1 MSSFNL
7 KSELKDSWKFNRTA
21 WWIIIA
27 TGLILLIFTF
37 SRTRLTTNPLSRI
50 ITVERIVDAGTMAHL
65 TPTDTSRFKLSV
77 DAVKIGDNIYS
88 SKPPTYPFIMAGQA
102 WLLKKV
108 TGKSFYDG
116 RKTAVRMLTLLNQI
130 FPYLLILILAL
141 IMCRQF
147 YDDAWTI
154 NFLLLSLTIGSL
166 PYGYAATI
174 NNHTFAAILIFIA
187 FFCTWAIWF
196 KEQTSIWWFIVLG
209 FCGGLG
215 ASNDLPSLSF
225 LGLFLLVAVFKNP
238 AKGIVA
244 GFFAALPIAVT
255 LLTYYQL
262 TGSPIP
268 VYLRGDLYQFE
279 GSYWQNPEANDT
291 FDESKWTYLF
301 NITFGHHGLFSATPV
316 LILGAIGMFQTLKTR
331 LQDYWKLMAL
341 SLVGMIAVFL
351 FVLFRTTNYGGYA
364 IGMRWFILFMPI
376 LMFAGLPT
384 INELGKTTTGKI
396 VAILLLLF
404 SVPLV
409 LQALIWEGF
418 IQSILETRIFN

>member
-1 MSSFNL
+1 MAAFNL

-21 WWIIIA
+21 YWIIIA
-27 TGLILLIFTF
+27 SGLILLIFTF

-65 TPTDTSRFKLSV
+65 TPTDTTQFELSA
-77 DAVKIGDNIYS
+77 DAVKIGENIYS

-102 WLLKKV
+102 WILKKI
-108 TGKSFYDG
+108 TGKTFYEG
-116 RKTAVRMLTLLNQI
+116 RKTAIRVLTLLNQV

-141 IMCRQF
+141 IMVRQY

-154 NFLLLSLTIGSL
+154 NFLMLSMSIGSL
-166 PYGYAATI
+166 AYGYAVTI

-187 FFCTWAIWF
+187 FFCIWAIWF

-215 ASNDLPSLSF
+215 ASNDLPGLSF
-225 LGLFLLVAVFKNP
+225 LGLFLLVAVYKNP
-238 AKGIVA
+238 AKGIIA
-244 GFFAALPIAVT
+244 GLFALLPIVATVY
-255 LLTYYQL
+255 TYYHL

-268 VYLRGDLYQFE
+268 IYLRGDLYQFE

-316 LILGAIGMFQTLKTR
+316 LFLGAIGMYETLKNR
-331 LQDYWKLMAL
+331 LPEYWKLMAL
-341 SLVGMIAVFL
+341 CLIGMTAVFL
-351 FVLFRTTNYGGYA
+351 FVLFRTTNYGGYT
-364 IGMRWFILFMPI
+364 IGLRWFILFMPI

-384 INELGKTTTGKI
+384 INQLGKTKRGKI
-396 VAILLLLF
+396 IAFLLLVF
-404 SVPLV
+404 SIPLV
-409 LQALIWEGF
+409 LQGLIWEGF
-418 IQSILETRIFN
+418 VQSILETWIFN